1 MSRRTLMLINI
12 GNMRGW
18 LLERLVARH
27 EDRLLRRFGGIQT
40 CCWCRQVAQLGDS
53 WHFEVW
59 DGDLLLDK
67 LTCGVC
73 GGTSL
78 WRFEM
83 GMIYVKAL
91 NPPEP
96 AWPDMA
102 VWNSIS
108 EQLRSQESYG
118 VSSGR
123 GKPENGGPDAP

>member
-1 MSRRTLMLINI
+1 MSRRPPTLINI

-53 WHFEVW
+53 WHFEHW
-59 DGDLLLDK
+59 DQDILLEK

-78 WRFEM
+78 YRFEM
-83 GMIYVKAL
+83 GMIYVGPL
-91 NPPEP
+91 EPPAP
-96 AWPDMA
+96 AWPASEYYADREVVGA
-102 VWNSIS
+102 AGRVELNS
-108 EQLRSQESYG
+108 
-118 VSSGR
+118 
-123 GKPENGGPDAP
+123 GGPDAP